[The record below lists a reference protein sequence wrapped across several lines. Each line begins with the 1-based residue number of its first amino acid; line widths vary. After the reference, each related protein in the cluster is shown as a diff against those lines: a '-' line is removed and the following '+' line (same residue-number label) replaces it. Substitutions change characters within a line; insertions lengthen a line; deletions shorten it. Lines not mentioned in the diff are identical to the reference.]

1 MLLNQPGQFGPNVPA
16 PAFGNEALVVQEIK
30 DGRQD
35 IGVEA
40 SLFAFGQ
47 KDFEEQVGVGHTS
60 KDGGAFKYLQPT
72 YVSCPT
78 MSEKHGGIL
87 REA

>member
-1 MLLNQPGQFGPNVPA
+1 MLLDQPGQFGPDVPA

-30 DGRQD
+30 DSGQD

-40 SLFAFGQ
+40 GLFPFGQ

-60 KDGGAFKYLQPT
+60 RGGGGFKYLDPT
-72 YVSCPT
+72 YVT
-78 MSEKHGGIL
+78 WQLNKGKHGRIL